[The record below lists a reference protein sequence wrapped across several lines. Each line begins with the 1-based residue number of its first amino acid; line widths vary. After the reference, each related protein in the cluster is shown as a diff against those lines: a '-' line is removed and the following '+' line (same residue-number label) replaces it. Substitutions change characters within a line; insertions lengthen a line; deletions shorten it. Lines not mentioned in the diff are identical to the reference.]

1 MTQKW
6 QYTDPA
12 DGKVIEFD
20 SRPTVVGKAMLQK
33 KGANEGKYLC
43 VIGLTDKPL
52 EPTEGN
58 LVVLDVNVFPV
69 KHDAEVWVREQG
81 VHWLTRHGAKPVGPQ
96 IPFKIVMPMQVADSL
111 VESVLAEPVSNREA
125 ALKGISEM
133 FVRIVENGNGE
144 FSNDGRDGQMMHADD
159 VPEEA
164 KAQLEA
170 AEEAADQNGDTV
182 EVMTFD
188 TPEEFGAWLRE
199 RVASNG

>member
-6 QYTDPA
+6 QCTNEEGEVVEFA
-12 DGKVIEFD
+12 DRPHVIGSARKQKTGEHIGKWL
-20 SRPTVVGKAMLQK
+20 TVVALSDNP
-33 KGANEGKYLC
+33 ASPNEGAMMILD
-43 VIGLTDKPL
+43 I
-52 EPTEGN
+52 E
-58 LVVLDVNVFPV
+58 VLPSQEEAAAWIR
-69 KHDAEVWVREQG
+69 KTGQY
-81 VHWLTRHGAKPVGPQ
+81 WLPRHGAKPVGPQ

-133 FVRIVENGNGE
+133 FLRIVENGNGE
-144 FSNDGRDGQMMHADD
+144 FSNDGRDGQMVHADD

-170 AEEAADQNGDTV
+170 AEEAAEQNGDTV

-188 TPEEFGAWLRE
+188 TPAEFGAWLRE